1 MVMSFF
7 RRSDDSGIDLI
18 EAQVQRMVTDARHT
32 FDLAMNALTGGS
44 VASVGDEVRRTDR
57 RINVTEMEIRREL
70 VVHFSVHADGDA
82 TEMLVFMNMIK
93 DLERIGDYNKN
104 VFDLAEE
111 GVSFVDADDLE
122 RILGFRDEISSRIAL
137 MGEILTTRDTERAR
151 AFIARG
157 DVMRHEFDDLV
168 TELVHSTS
176 VANHAV
182 PRALLYRFLKRITA
196 HSLNVVTAV
205 VMPVDRLDY
214 IDEDGYGDKGGKG
227 DQD

>member
-7 RRSDDSGIDLI
+7 RRPDDSGIDHI

-32 FDLAMNALTGGS
+32 FDLAMNAIAGGS
-44 VASVGDEVRRTDR
+44 VASVADEVRRTDR
-57 RINVTEMEIRREL
+57 QINVTEMEIRREL
-70 VVHFSVHADGDA
+70 VVHFSVHAGGDA

-111 GVSFVDADDLE
+111 GVSFAEADDLD

-137 MGEILTTRDTERAR
+137 MGEILTVRDEDRAR
-151 AFIARG
+151 AYIARG
-157 DVMRHEFDDLV
+157 DELRREFDALV
-168 TELVHSTS
+168 SGLVHSTGQ
-176 VANHAV
+176 ALYAV
-182 PRALLYRFLKRITA
+182 PRALLYRFLKRINA

-205 VMPVDRLDY
+205 IMPVDRLDY
-214 IDEDGYGDKGGKG
+214 YDEGD
-227 DQD
+227 DTRT